1 MATSRYSDWLG
12 SNPDRYPDRDNRQR
26 YDDHQH
32 INRQPCGYAL
42 CRLGHS
48 VSLRGHV
55 MYRKR
60 ASGCERVHMLAQSL
74 PSSLGS
80 ACQLRSRWSRDTGIA
95 VVFRRWPRLQ
105 GQPRCSERGLQR
117 IRNSSKR
124 SPDERSDIRGCGSDG
139 LESTSSL
146 HVIASGAKQS
156 MFQTGA
162 CRMGGAKRYPS
173 HSHPPAMSHLQE
185 DF

>member
-1 MATSRYSDWLG
+1 MLSFSAVVALWRLATVLMATSRYSDWLG

-42 CRLGHS
+42 RRLGHS

-60 ASGCERVHMLAQSL
+60 ASGCERVHIFAQSL

-105 GQPRCSERGLQR
+105 GQPRCSEHGLQR
-117 IRNSSKR
+117 IRCSSKR
-124 SPDERSDIRGCGSDG
+124 SPDEHSDIRGCGS
-139 LESTSSL
+139 SPHIAAVMRATSSL
-146 HVIASGAKQS
+146 L
-156 MFQTGA
+156 A
-162 CRMGGAKRYPS
+162 CEYWPVPLK
-173 HSHPPAMSHLQE
+173 
-185 DF
+185 

>member
-1 MATSRYSDWLG
+1 
-12 SNPDRYPDRDNRQR
+12 
-26 YDDHQH
+26 
-32 INRQPCGYAL
+32 
-42 CRLGHS
+42 LGHS

-60 ASGCERVHMLAQSL
+60 ASGCERVHIFAQSL

-162 CRMGGAKRYPS
+162 CSMGGAKRYPS